1 MAIFVDIFMAACL
14 LLALVLGVRQGF
26 LQSLARVAII
36 IVALLGAA
44 WLAEHLADP
53 AAKWLEPMLTEKIQ
67 QQMDGQAAAADDP
80 SLAAAGLLETFGFSG
95 EALDKLVESATEKAQ
110 EVGQTL
116 LSAVVS
122 TVLRSVAYAVVYLV
136 SFLLLLL
143 LLRLLLAPL
152 HLFTKLPVVHG
163 INAVMGGALGL
174 VKGALLLFFAVWML
188 RRLQIWITPELI
200 SQTYILRFFCGAQ
213 PHGADHIPLMTR
225 LPAPQ
230 SGNTH
235 ITPTDNGGIPCS
247 LHFVPDARKT
257 WPSCSSPV

>member
-67 QQMDGQAAAADDP
+67 QQMDGQGAAADDP

-95 EALDKLVESATEKAQ
+95 EALDKLVERATEKAQ

-174 VKGALLLFFAVWML
+174 VKGALLLFFAVWLL

-200 SQTYILRFFCGAQ
+200 SQTYILRFFAEHS
-213 PHGADHIPLMTR
+213 PMEL
-225 LPAPQ
+225 
-230 SGNTH
+230 
-235 ITPTDNGGIPCS
+235 ITS
-247 LHFVPDARKT
+247 L
-257 WPSCSSPV
+257 

>member
-67 QQMDGQAAAADDP
+67 QQMDGQGAAADDP

-174 VKGALLLFFAVWML
+174 VKGALLLFFAVWLL
-188 RRLQIWITPELI
+188 RRFRIWITPELI
-200 SQTYILRFFCGAQ
+200 SQTYILRFFAEHS
-213 PHGADHIPLMTR
+213 PMEL
-225 LPAPQ
+225 
-230 SGNTH
+230 
-235 ITPTDNGGIPCS
+235 ITS
-247 LHFVPDARKT
+247 L
-257 WPSCSSPV
+257 

>member
-26 LQSLARVAII
+26 LQSLARVAIV

-95 EALDKLVESATEKAQ
+95 EALDKLVESATAKAQ

-163 INAVMGGALGL
+163 INAVLGGALGL
-174 VKGALLLFFAVWML
+174 VKGALLLFFTVWLL

-200 SQTYILRFFCGAQ
+200 SQTYILRFFAEHS
-213 PHGADHIPLMTR
+213 PMEL
-225 LPAPQ
+225 
-230 SGNTH
+230 
-235 ITPTDNGGIPCS
+235 ITS
-247 LHFVPDARKT
+247 L
-257 WPSCSSPV
+257 

>member
-116 LSAVVS
+116 LSAAVS

-174 VKGALLLFFAVWML
+174 VKGALLLFFAVWLL

-200 SQTYILRFFCGAQ
+200 SQTYILRFL
-213 PHGADHIPLMTR
+213 ADHIPLMTR

-257 WPSCSSPV
+257 WPSCSSHV

>member
-67 QQMDGQAAAADDP
+67 QQMDGQGAAADDP

-174 VKGALLLFFAVWML
+174 VKGALLLFFAVWLL

-200 SQTYILRFFCGAQ
+200 SQTYILHFFAEHS
-213 PHGADHIPLMTR
+213 PMEL
-225 LPAPQ
+225 
-230 SGNTH
+230 
-235 ITPTDNGGIPCS
+235 ITS
-247 LHFVPDARKT
+247 L
-257 WPSCSSPV
+257 

>member
-26 LQSLARVAII
+26 LQSLARVAIV

-80 SLAAAGLLETFGFSG
+80 SLAAAGLLGTFGFSG

-163 INAVMGGALGL
+163 INAVLGGALGL
-174 VKGALLLFFAVWML
+174 VKGALLLFFAVWLL

-200 SQTYILRFFCGAQ
+200 SQTYILRFFAEHS
-213 PHGADHIPLMTR
+213 PMEL
-225 LPAPQ
+225 
-230 SGNTH
+230 
-235 ITPTDNGGIPCS
+235 ITS
-247 LHFVPDARKT
+247 L
-257 WPSCSSPV
+257 

>member
-26 LQSLARVAII
+26 LQSLARVAIV

-44 WLAEHLADP
+44 WLADP

-95 EALDKLVESATEKAQ
+95 DALDKLVESATEKAQ

-174 VKGALLLFFAVWML
+174 VKGALLLFFAVWLL

-200 SQTYILRFFCGAQ
+200 SQTYILRFFAEHS
-213 PHGADHIPLMTR
+213 PMEL
-225 LPAPQ
+225 
-230 SGNTH
+230 
-235 ITPTDNGGIPCS
+235 ITS
-247 LHFVPDARKT
+247 L
-257 WPSCSSPV
+257 

>member
-26 LQSLARVAII
+26 LQSLARVAIV

-95 EALDKLVESATEKAQ
+95 DALDKLVESATEKAQ

-152 HLFTKLPVVHG
+152 HLFTKLAVVHG

-174 VKGALLLFFAVWML
+174 VKGALLLFFAVWLL

-200 SQTYILRFFCGAQ
+200 SQTYILRFFAEHS
-213 PHGADHIPLMTR
+213 PMEL
-225 LPAPQ
+225 
-230 SGNTH
+230 
-235 ITPTDNGGIPCS
+235 ITS
-247 LHFVPDARKT
+247 L
-257 WPSCSSPV
+257 

>member
-26 LQSLARVAII
+26 LQSLARVAIV

-174 VKGALLLFFAVWML
+174 VKGALLLFSPSGCCAVSRSGSRLSLSARPTSSAFL
-188 RRLQIWITPELI
+188 R
-200 SQTYILRFFCGAQ
+200 SA
-213 PHGADHIPLMTR
+213 
-225 LPAPQ
+225 APW
-230 SGNTH
+230 S
-235 ITPTDNGGIPCS
+235 
-247 LHFVPDARKT
+247 
-257 WPSCSSPV
+257 

>member
-26 LQSLARVAII
+26 LQSLARVAIV

-44 WLAEHLADP
+44 WLAEYLADP
-53 AAKWLEPMLTEKIQ
+53 TAKWLEPMLTEKIQ

-95 EALDKLVESATEKAQ
+95 EALDKLVESATAKAQ

-163 INAVMGGALGL
+163 INAVLGGALGL
-174 VKGALLLFFAVWML
+174 VKGALLLFFAVWLL

-200 SQTYILRFFCGAQ
+200 SQTYILRFFAEHS
-213 PHGADHIPLMTR
+213 PMEL
-225 LPAPQ
+225 
-230 SGNTH
+230 
-235 ITPTDNGGIPCS
+235 ITS
-247 LHFVPDARKT
+247 L
-257 WPSCSSPV
+257 

>member
-67 QQMDGQAAAADDP
+67 QQMEDGQAAAADDP

-95 EALDKLVESATEKAQ
+95 DALEKLVESATEKAQ

-163 INAVMGGALGL
+163 INAVLGGALGL
-174 VKGALLLFFAVWML
+174 VKGALLLFFAVWLL

-200 SQTYILRFFCGAQ
+200 SQTYILRFFAEHS
-213 PHGADHIPLMTR
+213 PMEL
-225 LPAPQ
+225 
-230 SGNTH
+230 
-235 ITPTDNGGIPCS
+235 ITS
-247 LHFVPDARKT
+247 L
-257 WPSCSSPV
+257 

>member
-67 QQMDGQAAAADDP
+67 QQMGGQAAAADDP

-174 VKGALLLFFAVWML
+174 VKGALLLFFAVWLL

-200 SQTYILRFFCGAQ
+200 SQTYILRFFAEHS
-213 PHGADHIPLMTR
+213 PMEL
-225 LPAPQ
+225 
-230 SGNTH
+230 
-235 ITPTDNGGIPCS
+235 ITS
-247 LHFVPDARKT
+247 L
-257 WPSCSSPV
+257 

>member
-67 QQMDGQAAAADDP
+67 QQMDGQGAAADDP

-174 VKGALLLFFAVWML
+174 VKGALLLFFAVWLL
-188 RRLQIWITPELI
+188 RRFQIWITPELI
-200 SQTYILRFFCGAQ
+200 SQTYILRFFAEHS
-213 PHGADHIPLMTR
+213 PMEL
-225 LPAPQ
+225 
-230 SGNTH
+230 
-235 ITPTDNGGIPCS
+235 ITS
-247 LHFVPDARKT
+247 L
-257 WPSCSSPV
+257 

>member
-174 VKGALLLFFAVWML
+174 VKGALLLFFAVCLL

-200 SQTYILRFFCGAQ
+200 SQTYILRFFAEHS
-213 PHGADHIPLMTR
+213 PMEL
-225 LPAPQ
+225 
-230 SGNTH
+230 
-235 ITPTDNGGIPCS
+235 ITS
-247 LHFVPDARKT
+247 L
-257 WPSCSSPV
+257 

>member
-14 LLALVLGVRQGF
+14 LLALVLGVRHGF

-174 VKGALLLFFAVWML
+174 VKGALLLFFAVWLL
-188 RRLQIWITPELI
+188 RHLQIWITPELI
-200 SQTYILRFFCGAQ
+200 SQTYILRFFAEHS
-213 PHGADHIPLMTR
+213 PMEL
-225 LPAPQ
+225 
-230 SGNTH
+230 
-235 ITPTDNGGIPCS
+235 ITS
-247 LHFVPDARKT
+247 L
-257 WPSCSSPV
+257 

>member
-143 LLRLLLAPL
+143 LLLRLLLAPL

-174 VKGALLLFFAVWML
+174 VKGALLLFFAVWLL

-200 SQTYILRFFCGAQ
+200 SQTYILRFFAEHS
-213 PHGADHIPLMTR
+213 PMEL
-225 LPAPQ
+225 
-230 SGNTH
+230 
-235 ITPTDNGGIPCS
+235 ITS
-247 LHFVPDARKT
+247 L
-257 WPSCSSPV
+257 

>member
-116 LSAVVS
+116 LSAVV
-122 TVLRSVAYAVVYLV
+122 YLV

-174 VKGALLLFFAVWML
+174 VKGALLLFFAVWLL

-200 SQTYILRFFCGAQ
+200 SQTYILRFFAEHS
-213 PHGADHIPLMTR
+213 PMEL
-225 LPAPQ
+225 
-230 SGNTH
+230 
-235 ITPTDNGGIPCS
+235 ITS
-247 LHFVPDARKT
+247 L
-257 WPSCSSPV
+257 

>member
-26 LQSLARVAII
+26 LQSLARVAIV

-116 LSAVVS
+116 LSAVVNYGLGRG
-122 TVLRSVAYAVVYLV
+122 TGSVAYAVVYLV

-174 VKGALLLFFAVWML
+174 VKGALLLFFAVWLL

-200 SQTYILRFFCGAQ
+200 SQTYILRFFAEHS
-213 PHGADHIPLMTR
+213 PMEL
-225 LPAPQ
+225 
-230 SGNTH
+230 
-235 ITPTDNGGIPCS
+235 ITS
-247 LHFVPDARKT
+247 L
-257 WPSCSSPV
+257 